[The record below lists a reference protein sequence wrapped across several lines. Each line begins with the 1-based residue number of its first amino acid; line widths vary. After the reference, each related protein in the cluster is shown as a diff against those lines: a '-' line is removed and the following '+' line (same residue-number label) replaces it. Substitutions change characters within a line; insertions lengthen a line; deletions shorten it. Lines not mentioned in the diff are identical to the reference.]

1 MYGLSTEID
10 FASGRENI
18 RQELHFIA
26 IQYNEHQH
34 IDRLGPRQTCN
45 KTLIIYIQTVDG
57 NLSGS
62 GPQKVRLPLAFY
74 GLISVDNTHVHVT
87 KIIGYVCLEFFAPF
101 ENLSVIMRRHH

>member
-10 FASGRENI
+10 FASGSENI

-45 KTLIIYIQTVDG
+45 KTFIIYIQTVDG

-74 GLISVDNTHVHVT
+74 GLEQPDI
-87 KIIGYVCLEFFAPF
+87 FP
-101 ENLSVIMRRHH
+101 